1 MGQGQPPRRLLCPG
15 CGTSLVPLGEGA
27 GEGDG
32 PGNGAPGRC
41 HRMSCPRCGQTFRA
55 RRRGSSPGDDPIAT
69 GTAPDPHPAG
79 SLALWW
85 RGAALRGVELA
96 YRAGVVAGSAG
107 LLACGGFVPVVSA
120 WLRDEI
126 KDRGGVLEALGG
138 VHVVTETRD
147 PDADLGPVLAFTD
160 APLLF
165 SAVNEVARRLG
176 VKSPGQIRLTYLPCC
191 GVVAWGRSQALIL
204 GLPLLRVLNLA
215 ELRAILAHE
224 LAHLAKGD
232 ATRAARSARFVEG
245 LRQAL
250 EEAGGRS
257 HGPLG
262 AWARTCFRAA
272 NRLIGP
278 IAHGQEARADR
289 SAAAIAGGS
298 AAASAL
304 IKVALVQPLF
314 REVLEH
320 YDPANPETPNLYAF
334 FRAFWYR
341 LPPEVHTA
349 LRLRIFAADD
359 ASSDPAHPPLPVRL
373 AQLQAYPDPAA
384 PSPASDANPATS
396 FLGDLEGFEQML
408 HNRLYA
414 LPAVE
419 PSVFH
424 RART

>member
-1 MGQGQPPRRLLCPG
+1 MDQEQPPRGLLCPV
-15 CGTSLVPLGEGA
+15 CGIGLKPLG
-27 GEGDG
+27 GDPG
-32 PGNGAPGRC
+32 PGDAAPGGC
-41 HRMSCPRCGQTFRA
+41 HRMHCPRCGETFRA
-55 RRRGSSPGDDPIAT
+55 RRRGAAPGDDPAAV
-69 GTAPDPHPAG
+69 GPAPASAPPPAG
-79 SLALWW
+79 PLALLW
-85 RGAALRGVELA
+85 RGAALRGVEFS
-96 YRAGVVAGSAG
+96 YRAGVVAGSAV
-107 LLACGGFVPVVSA
+107 LLACGGFVPVVGA

-126 KDRGGVLEALGG
+126 KDAGGLIEALGG

-147 PDADLGPVLAFTD
+147 PDADLGPVLAYTD
-160 APLLF
+160 APRLF

-204 GLPLLRVLNLA
+204 GLPLLRVLTLA

-224 LAHLAKGD
+224 LAHLARGD

-245 LRQAL
+245 LRQAI
-250 EEAGGRS
+250 ERAGGRER
-257 HGPLG
+257 GPLG
-262 AWARTCFRAA
+262 AWARTCLLAS

-278 IAHGQEARADR
+278 VSRGQEARADR
-289 SAAAIAGGS
+289 WAAAIAGGS

-304 IKVALVQPLF
+304 VKVATVQPLF

-320 YDPANPETPNLYAF
+320 YDPTNPETPNLYAF

-341 LPPEVHTA
+341 LPAEVHTV
-349 LRLRIFAADD
+349 LRLHIFAATDP
-359 ASSDPAHPPLPVRL
+359 SSDPAHPPLPDRL
-373 AQLQAYPDPAA
+373 AQLQAYPDPAV
-384 PSPASDANPATS
+384 PNPAADSTHAAA

-414 LPAVE
+414 LPTVE